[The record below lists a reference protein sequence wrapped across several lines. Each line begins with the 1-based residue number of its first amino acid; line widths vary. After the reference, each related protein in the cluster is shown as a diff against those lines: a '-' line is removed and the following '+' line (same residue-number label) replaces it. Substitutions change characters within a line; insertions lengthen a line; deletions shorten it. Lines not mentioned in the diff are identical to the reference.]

1 MLTDTHAHLYY
12 PEIFD
17 RLDDVIRSA
26 SESGIGRIIA
36 PAVNLETS
44 LKVLELSKANNEIY
58 CALGIHPCDVMK
70 VKENELE
77 KIESLITNEKV
88 VAIGE
93 TGLDYYWDVSSI
105 DVQKEFFR
113 KHIRLASEN
122 NLPVIVH
129 TRNSLDDAVSII
141 REEYD
146 KYPVK
151 AHFHCFSGNREQ
163 LKECLDIPGVYISF
177 CGNITYKKSG
187 MDEVIADVPAGRL
200 LSETDSPFL
209 PPVPYRG
216 KANEPAYM
224 VKTIE
229 KIAEVKNID
238 AGELS
243 EILSVNADEF
253 FRFDKH

>member
-12 PEIFD
+12 PEILD
-17 RLDDVIRSA
+17 RLEDVLKSA
-26 SESGIGRIIA
+26 RDSGIGRIIA

-44 LKVLELSKANNEIY
+44 LKVLELSKANSEIY

-70 VKENELE
+70 VKDNELE
-77 KIESLITNEKV
+77 EIESLIGSGKV
-88 VAIGE
+88 VAVGE

-105 DVQKEFFR
+105 DIQKEFFR
-113 KHIRLASEN
+113 KQIRIASEN
-122 NLPVIVH
+122 DLPVIVH

-141 REEYD
+141 REEYGR
-146 KYPVK
+146 YPVK
-151 AHFHCFSGNREQ
+151 AHFHCFSGNRDQ
-163 LKECLDIPGVYISF
+163 LRDCLSIPGVYISF

-187 MDEVIADVPAGRL
+187 MDEVIAEVPPGRL

-216 KANEPAYM
+216 KANQPAYM
-224 VKTIE
+224 IKTIE
-229 KIAEVKNID
+229 KIAEVKGTD

-243 EILSVNADEF
+243 EILSENAAEF
-253 FRFDKH
+253 FRFGKH